1 MLNALLV
8 LEILVCGW
16 DTMVLPNPIGN
27 LMLEVNGGTPY
38 TFVFDNLER
47 PQVLQV
53 YGLFK
58 DAHMVVVMALMKWLI
73 LPIWWQNL
81 NKLHGQVLRLQL

>member
-27 LMLEVNGGTPY
+27 LMFRGGHDKNTNNIFCPLGFY
-38 TFVFDNLER
+38 HLGSLGIYFD
-47 PQVLQV
+47 
-53 YGLFK
+53 K
-58 DAHMVVVMALMKWLI
+58 
-73 LPIWWQNL
+73 IWIQS
-81 NKLHGQVLRLQL
+81 KKKK

>member
-27 LMLEVNGGTPY
+27 LMLKVNGGTPY
-38 TFVFDNLER
+38 ICCCSKILRRCADGGGDGSNE
-47 PQVLQV
+47 
-53 YGLFK
+53 
-58 DAHMVVVMALMKWLI
+58 MVDSANMVAKF
-73 LPIWWQNL
+73 
-81 NKLHGQVLRLQL
+81 R

>member
-27 LMLEVNGGTPY
+27 LM
-38 TFVFDNLER
+38 
-47 PQVLQV
+47 
-53 YGLFK
+53 
-58 DAHMVVVMALMKWLI
+58 W
-73 LPIWWQNL
+73 
-81 NKLHGQVLRLQL
+81 